1 MKKRSKKIKL
11 IILTII
17 IFISIGCTS
26 TSTGGKTYQECYY
39 GDNGEEVCVNKYSS
53 EDPDVDQWYG
63 W

>member
-1 MKKRSKKIKL
+1 MKKDKKIML

-17 IFISIGCTS
+17 IFICIGCSS

-39 GDNGEEVCVNKYSS
+39 GDDGEEVCVNKYSK
-53 EDPDVDQWYG
+53 EDADIDQWYG

>member
-1 MKKRSKKIKL
+1 MKKDKKIML

-17 IFISIGCTS
+17 IFICIGCTS

-39 GDNGEEVCVNKYSS
+39 GDDGEEVCVNKYSK
-53 EDPDVDQWYG
+53 EDADIDQWYG